1 MNGHGAEPPNKYE
14 SNGVEFQNESILCG
28 MEIKQ
33 EPTFKQEPENDDSIV
48 AVSRSSHTVN
58 SVLLGN
64 AIGEEQVNR
73 TDDCFDFE
81 DLNEVKS
88 DIKVEKVKKEA
99 NQVASKSSEKDQ
111 IQQQNPMKRL
121 SNGGAE
127 KVGKNNKR
135 NGARDEKK
143 PPEGKATGKRHKC
156 SLCEYVT
163 DCVSRLNRHML
174 KHTGERPF
182 PCTICLKRF
191 TQKPHLQSHMKAH
204 VDEFLFSCSTCLQGF
219 HRSEEKVEHESGC
232 KVRRYECHLCKK
244 YSTLQKTNFEA
255 HLRVHTGERP
265 FECDHCSKKFKKAF
279 NLKVHLKSHTNPRP
293 LKYKCST
300 CFKIFA
306 QQMEKENHEV
316 NCKRRGYECDLCK
329 TYTTDH
335 KEHLM
340 THIRIHTGEKP
351 FRCETCLKC
360 FLQKANLNMHR
371 KMHK

>member
-58 SVLLGN
+58 SELLGN

-73 TDDCFDFE
+73 TDDCFGFE
-81 DLNEVKS
+81 DLDEVKS

-127 KVGKNNKR
+127 KVGKKNKQ

-163 DCVSRLNRHML
+163 DFVSRFNRHML

-182 PCTICLKRF
+182 SCHVCPKRF
-191 TQKPHLQSHMKAH
+191 IQKHCLQSHMKAH
-204 VDEFLFSCSTCLQGF
+204 VNEFLFSCSTCLQGF
-219 HRSEEKVEHESGC
+219 HRSDEKVEHESGC
-232 KVRRYECHLCKK
+232 K
-244 YSTLQKTNFEA
+244 
-255 HLRVHTGERP
+255 
-265 FECDHCSKKFKKAF
+265 
-279 NLKVHLKSHTNPRP
+279 
-293 LKYKCST
+293 
-300 CFKIFA
+300 
-306 QQMEKENHEV
+306 
-316 NCKRRGYECDLCK
+316 
-329 TYTTDH
+329 
-335 KEHLM
+335 
-340 THIRIHTGEKP
+340 
-351 FRCETCLKC
+351 
-360 FLQKANLNMHR
+360 
-371 KMHK
+371 